1 MGRQPQL
8 DGQTVT
14 VAGFAIPGP
23 IDDTG
28 VATAYLV
35 PERGM
40 CSHLPPPPPNQMIR
54 VRLKDGWEPSYV
66 HEPVQLT
73 GRLNIEPSERQV
85 MVVDGLMPLRAT
97 FDLEVEAVRTL
108 GSENDRREMEQSAT
122 DRIRAAM
129 DRKTGGKRASE

>member
-1 MGRQPQL
+1 
-8 DGQTVT
+8 
-14 VAGFAIPGP
+14 
-23 IDDTG
+23 
-28 VATAYLV
+28 
-35 PERGM
+35 
-40 CSHLPPPPPNQMIR
+40 
-54 VRLKDGWEPSYV
+54 
-66 HEPVQLT
+66 
-73 GRLNIEPSERQV
+73 